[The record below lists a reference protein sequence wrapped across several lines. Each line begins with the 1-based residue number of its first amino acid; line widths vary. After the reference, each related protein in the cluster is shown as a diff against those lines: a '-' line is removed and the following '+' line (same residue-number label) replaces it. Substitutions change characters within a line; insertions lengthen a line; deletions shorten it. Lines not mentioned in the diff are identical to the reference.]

1 MKLKSLIVGIII
13 ITATVW
19 GAPQEGYSYSFTVV
33 QCQVQ
38 QVKTQKEEKENSSLK
53 RKEREKEKRKTRGK
67 EPFRDTAFKKGAPTR
82 ASP

>member
-13 ITATVW
+13 ITAAVC

-38 QVKTQKEEKENSSLK
+38 QVKAPKEEREKSPFE
-53 RKEREKEKRKTRGK
+53 RKEREKEKRKIREK
-67 EPFRDTAFKKGAPTR
+67 EPFRDIAFKKGAPTR